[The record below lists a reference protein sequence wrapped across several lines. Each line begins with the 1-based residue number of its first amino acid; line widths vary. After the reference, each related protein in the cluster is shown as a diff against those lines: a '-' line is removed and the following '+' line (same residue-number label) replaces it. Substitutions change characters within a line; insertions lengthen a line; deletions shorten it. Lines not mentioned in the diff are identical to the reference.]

1 MWDASKGLIKKI
13 ALKDGI
19 FIIDINQHDLKKI
32 YDCKCN
38 VYSLILD
45 KYTSLQNDIDFT
57 KYVSRHRV
65 EEMIGE

>member
-45 KYTSLQNDIDFT
+45 KYTSLQT
-57 KYVSRHRV
+57 KRGSDYRDRDTNLTTV
-65 EEMIGE
+65 